1 MLSRCLIKTSTRFL
15 GQHPLQTGLTLL
27 GVMLGVAIVVAV
39 DLANTSARRALD
51 LSLEMTNGSATHH
64 IKGDAS
70 GIPEDVYR
78 RLRTELGL
86 EASAPLVSDEVRHG
100 EERLTLL
107 GLDIFAHDFARPVHQ
122 PELSA
127 EQGRRLLLEPDTVA
141 MAEQTAAR
149 LGVQTGDRLQLD
161 YRGASREVTVAHVFT
176 SGHPASA
183 GLLLADIAVAQE
195 LLGRVGVLDRIDLE
209 LPDEKAVHQ
218 LQDWLPPGLSLEAA
232 DSQRQ
237 TLSGMTRSFHIN
249 LAAMSLL
256 ALLVGGFL
264 IFNTMTFAVLRRRDQ
279 FGTLRALGVSRRELI
294 ALTLAEALAVGTLA
308 TVAGLVAGIG
318 LGQLLIELVTV
329 TINDL
334 YYRTHISQLF
344 VSPVALAR
352 GLLLGLATTAV
363 AAWLPVLDA
372 ARVAPLT
379 LGQRSDVEKR
389 GIALFIKLAL
399 AGLLLMLAGLLLT
412 GIPSRSLSLGFVAL
426 AMVIIGF
433 SLTVPILTRGL
444 CTLASALAAKGP
456 LLLRFG
462 IRGISDGLSRT
473 GPAIAALTL
482 AIATT
487 LGVGIMISSFRQTVV
502 DWLDQTLEADI
513 FVSIPGRMPEHRDN
527 GLPQALV
534 ARLRQHPG
542 VARTSASRMLRVTSE
557 AGPVRLMAVETDP
570 EQNRNF
576 RLKAGNPES
585 SRRAFQQSRG
595 VLIAEPLAWH
605 RELRVGDQLSLVT
618 PDGPVSLPVLGIF
631 YDYTSGSGL
640 VLMNLQ
646 QYQTLWRDPG
656 ISSVGL
662 FAGAGVDIPALTTE
676 IGDLVRPYGATLQVR
691 ASHEIRTISLEVF
704 DRTFTV
710 TEVLRLLSIV
720 VAFVGVLTALL
731 ALQLEKTREYALLR
745 ATGVTPVQVRILVLG
760 QTLVIGLIAG
770 LLALPL
776 GYLMSTLLIDV
787 INLRS
792 FGWSLQTVVP
802 AAGLIQALT
811 VALFA
816 ALLAGIYPALRAGR
830 LAVAAALRGE

>member
-51 LSLEMTNGSATHH
+51 LSLEMTSGSATHH

-585 SRRAFQQSRG
+585 ARRAFQQSRG

-640 VLMNLQ
+640 VLMNLE

-691 ASHEIRTISLEVF
+691 SSHEIRTISLEVF